1 MSVPPYPYHVCEFQA
16 LKCFE
21 GSDNLVAVRR
31 GMAFLLCTQ
40 HVDGAWTA
48 SASSSSKTDSARTY
62 FATMSAL
69 RALSEPSKLGF
80 APAIPDVALLL
91 ERHLNADIVSE
102 ANPHREERAVNSNAR
117 FSIDSCW
124 TLQDEMLKAAEASR
138 AEKAAQSES
147 TTSEL
152 TELPSAPVTEDLET
166 QVRFQQSLLENE
178 GGNVK
183 NVSAKLATHV
193 LSTLSGLTRTLT
205 VDILKSTG
213 IGRTINK
220 LRKHASPEVAKAAG
234 QLVAKWKKDLL

>member
-1 MSVPPYPYHVCEFQA
+1 VRALQA

-21 GSDNLVAVRR
+21 GSDNLVSVRR

-40 HVDGAWTA
+40 TVDGAWTS
-48 SASSSSKTDSARTY
+48 SASSSSDTDSARTY

-69 RALSEPSKLGF
+69 RALSEPSKIGF
-80 APAIPDVALLL
+80 APAIPDVASLL

-102 ANPHREERAVNSNAR
+102 ANPRREERSVNGDAS
-117 FSIDSCW
+117 FSINPCW
-124 TLQDEMLKAAEASR
+124 TLQDDMLKAAEASR
-138 AEKAAQSES
+138 AEKAAQNESPTSES
-147 TTSEL
+147 
-152 TELPSAPVTEDLET
+152 TELPSAPLTKDLET

-178 GGNVK
+178 GANVK

-193 LSTLSGLTRTLT
+193 LSTLSGLTLT